1 MSVSNNIKLA
11 ALTALSTAVLTGT
24 AQAKIDT
31 GAQVSNVSII
41 DTSGATHN
49 LSDYAGKTVVL
60 EWTNHGCPYVK
71 KHYDTDFDGGNMQN
85 LQKAAAADDV
95 VWLSVISSAMGK
107 QGYVSG
113 AQADALTTERGA
125 APAAVLLDPIG
136 EAGHMF
142 SAKTTPHMYVIDA
155 SQTLVYQ
162 GAIDSNPSSR
172 SSTIAGATNY
182 VTEALAS
189 IKAGMPIA
197 TSETTPYG
205 CQVKY

>member
-1 MSVSNNIKLA
+1 MSVSNSFKLT
-11 ALTALSTAVLTGT
+11 ALTALSTVMLASA
-24 AQAKIDT
+24 AQARIDT
-31 GAQVSNVSII
+31 GAQVSNVSVI
-41 DTSGATHN
+41 DTSGVTHN

-71 KHYDTDFDGGNMQN
+71 KHYNTDFDGGNMQN

-113 AQADALTTERGA
+113 AQADALTADRGA
-125 APAAVLLDPIG
+125 APSAVLLDPIG
-136 EAGHMF
+136 EAGRMF

-172 SSTIAGATNY
+172 PQTIADATNY
-182 VTEALAS
+182 VTEALAA
-189 IKAGMPIA
+189 IKAGTAIA